1 MTDHQ
6 VTIDSSQALSRINF
20 STCFNVAVPFIDRHL
35 QEGRGDKVAI
45 YTSSGAEISYAHLAE
60 QVARCGNALLD
71 LGTVPGQR
79 VAMIVKDC
87 PEFFFCFWG
96 AIKAGLVPVPLNT
109 LLRAEDFAF
118 MLADSSCSTLV
129 YSPEYRDEVERAL
142 DQMDTPPAH
151 VSCVDDEANSLT
163 VLLAAASPLLA
174 PAATTADDDC
184 FWLYTSGSTG
194 RPKGA
199 VHRHRDMV
207 VTGQHCGVE
216 TLGLGEQDICFSAAK
231 LFFAYGLG
239 NAMSFPLWVGGST
252 VLYDGF
258 PTPESTFDI
267 IGRFKPT
274 VYFGVPTLYAAQL
287 QALTSQSPDLS
298 SLSYCISA
306 GEALPSDIFQRWQ
319 QRTDLTILDGIGSTE
334 ALHVFISNRLDDV
347 KIGTSGRP
355 VPGYE
360 AKIVGETGAEVAPNE
375 TGQLLIRGD
384 STARCYWNRPEKTAE
399 TMVRGWL
406 KTGDTYFEDD
416 EGYYHYC
423 GRDDDMLKV
432 GGIWCS
438 PFEIEERLIEHPD
451 VLEAAVVA
459 QRDEADLVKP
469 AAYIVLA
476 DGAAAGVE
484 FEQELRGHC
493 KQGLAHY
500 KYPRWFH
507 FVDELPKTAT
517 GKIQRFKLRVSA
529 AHVPAAQ

>member
-1 MTDHQ
+1 M
-6 VTIDSSQALSRINF
+6 
-20 STCFNVAVPFIDRHL
+20 
-35 QEGRGDKVAI
+35 
-45 YTSSGAEISYAHLAE
+45 
-60 QVARCGNALLD
+60 
-71 LGTVPGQR
+71 
-79 VAMIVKDC
+79 
-87 PEFFFCFWG
+87 
-96 AIKAGLVPVPLNT
+96 
-109 LLRAEDFAF
+109 
-118 MLADSSCSTLV
+118 
-129 YSPEYRDEVERAL
+129 
-142 DQMDTPPAH
+142 
-151 VSCVDDEANSLT
+151 
-163 VLLAAASPLLA
+163 
-174 PAATTADDDC
+174 
-184 FWLYTSGSTG
+184 
-194 RPKGA
+194 
-199 VHRHRDMV
+199 
-207 VTGQHCGVE
+207 
-216 TLGLGEQDICFSAAK
+216 
-231 LFFAYGLG
+231 
-239 NAMSFPLWVGGST
+239 
-252 VLYDGF
+252 
-258 PTPESTFDI
+258 
-267 IGRFKPT
+267 
-274 VYFGVPTLYAAQL
+274 
-287 QALTSQSPDLS
+287 
-298 SLSYCISA
+298 
-306 GEALPSDIFQRWQ
+306 
-319 QRTDLTILDGIGSTE
+319 
-334 ALHVFISNRLDDV
+334 
-347 KIGTSGRP
+347 
-355 VPGYE
+355 
-360 AKIVGETGAEVAPNE
+360 VGETGAEVAPNE

-500 KYPRWFH
+500 KYPRWFY